1 MGRVKG
7 VKNKPQIASKI
18 TQEERTRMIANLIVD
33 RIFEE
38 MQMGRLEQ
46 IIKQSKQHG

>member
-7 VKNKPQIASKI
+7 SKNTIKNTPKI
-18 TQEERTRMIANLIVD
+18 TSEERIRIFTNLIVD

-38 MQMGRLEQ
+38 KEAGRLDQ
-46 IIKQSKQHG
+46 IIKQCR